1 MGGRADSIIYESQN
15 NKWLMAAERACATL
29 WIDKSGLGL
38 YRQQGVFKK
47 KILPGKLGLRTKH
60 TPDQGRGVTPP
71 SEPHESANT

>member
-47 KILPGKLGLRTKH
+47 KSYQGNWAWELSIHQTKEE
-60 TPDQGRGVTPP
+60 G
-71 SEPHESANT
+71 